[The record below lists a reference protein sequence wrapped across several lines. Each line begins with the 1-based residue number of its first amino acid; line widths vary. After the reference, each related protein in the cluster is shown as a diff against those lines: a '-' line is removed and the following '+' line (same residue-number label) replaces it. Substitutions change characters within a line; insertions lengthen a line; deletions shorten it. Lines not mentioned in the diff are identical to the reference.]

1 MGFCGF
7 GGFVGQRGSV
17 SLEAADNTVNSREEQ
32 RVSEGDFRRKQR
44 RRFNFSFPGDHQ
56 L

>member
-1 MGFCGF
+1 M
-7 GGFVGQRGSV
+7 GQRGSV
-17 SLEAADNTVNSREEQ
+17 SLEAADNTVNSREDQ
-32 RVSEGDFRRKQR
+32 RASEGDFRRKQ